1 MSVSFGEIGKLNL
14 QTCLQHSRLL
24 LNRLAAIELNRKSQ
38 MISEAVEEVLN
49 LVQDATQKF
58 KSMMST
64 ESEDLAQSNIHLL
77 FTCFSF
83 FCL

>member
-1 MSVSFGEIGKLNL
+1 
-14 QTCLQHSRLL
+14 
-24 LNRLAAIELNRKSQ
+24 

-64 ESEDLAQSNIHLL
+64 ESEDLAQSNLYAPIGPPIHAFETEILD
-77 FTCFSF
+77 FYSKNCRCFKNSR
-83 FCL
+83 FCLNFPDF

>member
-1 MSVSFGEIGKLNL
+1 MVILLIFKKL
-14 QTCLQHSRLL
+14 T
-24 LNRLAAIELNRKSQ
+24 RLAAIELNRKSQ

-64 ESEDLAQSNIHLL
+64 ESDDLAQSKIHLAI
-77 FTCFSF
+77 FWD
-83 FCL
+83 

>member
-1 MSVSFGEIGKLNL
+1 M
-14 QTCLQHSRLL
+14 

-64 ESEDLAQSNIHLL
+64 ESEDLAQSNLYAPIDIFANTFRCSYKLI
-77 FTCFSF
+77 
-83 FCL
+83 